1 MDVKEIKSIEVITD
15 VLCDICDQ
23 STKLEFATLSANWG
37 YYSQSDGE
45 RYKLQLCEKCFF
57 NILAILKNQRKLL
70 NSDKIFD
77 QLALEKFG
85 LNSD

>member
-23 STKLEFATLSANWG
+23 STKLEFATLCANWG
-37 YYSQSDGE
+37 YYSKSDGE

-57 NILAILKNQRKLL
+57 NVLAILKNQRKLL

>member
-1 MDVKEIKSIEVITD
+1 MDIKEFRLTEVISD

-37 YYSQSDGE
+37 YFSQSDGE

-57 NILAILKNQRKLL
+57 NVLDILKKQRIQL

-77 QLALEKFG
+77 QSALEKFG
-85 LNSD
+85 LNFD